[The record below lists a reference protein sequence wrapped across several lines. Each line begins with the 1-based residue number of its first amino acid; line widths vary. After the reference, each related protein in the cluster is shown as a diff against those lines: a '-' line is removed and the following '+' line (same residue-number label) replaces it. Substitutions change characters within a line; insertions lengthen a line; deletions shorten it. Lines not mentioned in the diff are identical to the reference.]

1 MRKGM
6 LLFGFFGI
14 FCCCSNV
21 QGRSFDVQSP
31 DGKLKVVIDL
41 KEKIYYS
48 VISQNDTI
56 LKDCTLS
63 MTLSD
68 DVLGAKPSLQNIKRG
83 KIDKEVLRPIP
94 LKMH

>member
-1 MRKGM
+1 M
-6 LLFGFFGI
+6 LLLGFWGI
-14 FCCCSNV
+14 FCCSSDIM
-21 QGRSFDVQSP
+21 GKSIDIQSP
-31 DGKLKVVIDL
+31 DGKLKVVIDV
-41 KEKIYYS
+41 KENISYS

-83 KIDKEVLRPIP
+83 KIDKPQIRN
-94 LKMH
+94 

>member
-1 MRKGM
+1 MDDKNAMRKGM

-48 VISQNDTI
+48 VREFGIRY
-56 LKDCTLS
+56 
-63 MTLSD
+63 
-68 DVLGAKPSLQNIKRG
+68 SL
-83 KIDKEVLRPIP
+83 
-94 LKMH
+94 

>member
-1 MRKGM
+1 MDDKNAMRKGM
-6 LLFGFFGI
+6 LLFGFLGI

-21 QGRSFDVQSP
+21 QGRSLDVQSP

-56 LKDCTLS
+56 LKD
-63 MTLSD
+63 
-68 DVLGAKPSLQNIKRG
+68 QYFG
-83 KIDKEVLRPIP
+83 KFLPKN
-94 LKMH
+94 